1 MKVAIVGASGETG
14 QSIVNALIQSARDF
28 AITVLVRPESVEKPE
43 IQRLKNHDVEV
54 VSLDLEAPHKELVQ
68 ALTGQ
73 EVVIS
78 CVIPFSAETQIS
90 LANAAKAAGVKRFVP
105 SAFGPVCP
113 PEGVLILREIVSGRY
128 YEQAFLSNVSKKQTV
143 LNHIQKIYLPY
154 TVIDVGWWYQS
165 SNPRLP
171 SGKIDYA
178 LKFPVSH
185 LAGDGNLPSALTD
198 LRDIGRYVERIITD
212 PRTLNKSVFVYNE
225 VLTQEQIFSKL
236 EEVSGEKIP
245 RAYLTKENIW
255 KGEDAA
261 RARYEQDPSVPNL
274 LGLSTAQYF
283 NSIWLRGDNL
293 PESASYLGYLDG
305 KELYPDFKF
314 VSYSEYAKELVAGKA
329 KGVYMDRVFGF
340 EKDLGTSDQK

>member
-14 QSIVNALIQSARDF
+14 QSIVNALIQSAQDF
-28 AITVLVRPESVEKPE
+28 VITVLVRPESVEKPE

-54 VSLDLEAPHKELVQ
+54 VSLDLEAPHTELVQ

-90 LANAAKAAGVKRFVP
+90 LADAAKAAGVKRFVP

-113 PEGVLILREIVSGRY
+113 PQGVLILREI
-128 YEQAFLSNVSKKQTV
+128 KQTV
-143 LNHIQKIYLPY
+143 LHHVQKIYLPY

-236 EEVSGEKIP
+236 EQVSGEKIP
-245 RAYLTKENIW
+245 RAYLTKENILQ
-255 KGEDAA
+255 GEDAA

-340 EKDLGTSDQK
+340 EKDLGTGDQK

>member
-14 QSIVNALIQSARDF
+14 QSIVIALIQSAQDF

-43 IQRLKNHDVEV
+43 IQRLKTHDVEV
-54 VSLDLEAPHKELVQ
+54 VSLDLEGPHKELVQ
-68 ALTGQ
+68 ALAGQ

-113 PEGVLILREIVSGRY
+113 PEGVLILREI
-128 YEQAFLSNVSKKQTV
+128 KQTV

-236 EEVSGEKIP
+236 EEVSGETIP
-245 RAYLTKENIW
+245 RDYLKEDNIRQ
-255 KGEDAA
+255 GEDAA

-340 EKDLGTSDQK
+340 EKDLGTGGQK